1 MRKFELMLKELR
13 SRPIKQTDWWGRSI
27 PDDLWSKYFVGSGY
41 EILNDTLDIDQR
53 EKYVIST
60 VVIKMHGGL
69 LGIRAVTQIFGEKKD
84 YESCSHELEFFEMI
98 KHSRTYKKK
107 DRRKKQKDRAFRK
120 DVYLLGADEEGILYW
135 LEAPSWDCGWYWGFG
150 YIETYTNNEHP
161 GHSRDIESHQHAGSF
176 MKWWTD
182 INSNTPILVE
192 TTFNE
197 AEGWEITELFKRF
210 YMFQDLAEYYHH
222 GHAGITSKTKPGNGK
237 NLKEWDRINKKVIPE
252 IMDRI
257 IEILTP

>member
-1 MRKFELMLKELR
+1 MRKFELMLKELQSR
-13 SRPIKQTDWWGRSI
+13 SIKQTDWWGKSI

-41 EILNDTLDIDQR
+41 EVLNDTLDIDQH

-60 VVIKMHGGL
+60 VVIKMPRGL
-69 LGIRAVTQIFGEKKD
+69 LGIRAVTQIFGKKKD
-84 YESCSHELEFFEMI
+84 YESCSHKLEFFEMT

-107 DRRKKQKDRAFRK
+107 NRRKKQKTKAFGK
-120 DVYLLGADEEGILYW
+120 DVYLLGADKKGILYW
-135 LEAPSWDCGWYWGFG
+135 LKAPSWDCEWYWGFG
-150 YIETYTNNEHP
+150 YIDTYTYNADPNR
-161 GHSRDIESHQHAGSF
+161 SKDIESHQFAKSF

-182 INSNTPILVE
+182 INSNSPVLVE
-192 TTFNE
+192 TTFSE
-197 AEGWEITELFKRF
+197 TEGWEITELFKRF
-210 YMFQDLAEYYHH
+210 YMFQDLAEYYCF
-222 GHAGITSKTKPGNGK
+222 GHAGITSKAKIGNGK